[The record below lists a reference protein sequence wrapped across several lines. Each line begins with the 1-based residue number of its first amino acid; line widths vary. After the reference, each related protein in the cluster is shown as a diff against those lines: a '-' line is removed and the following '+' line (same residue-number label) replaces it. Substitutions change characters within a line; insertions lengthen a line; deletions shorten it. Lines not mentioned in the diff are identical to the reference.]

1 MLNFGNSHNFRNKIA
16 TIFGKVQK
24 TSLLMVV
31 GFTAED
37 GHGAVELLNEQQ
49 ADHLVAE
56 SHLAEADLGIGTLI
70 DRLAE
75 PVRSA
80 DNERQTAG
88 GGVQP

>member
-1 MLNFGNSHNFRNKIA
+1 
-16 TIFGKVQK
+16 
-24 TSLLMVV
+24 MVV

-49 ADHLVAE
+49 PDHLVAE

-75 PVRSA
+75 AVRSA
-80 DNERQTAG
+80 DNERQAPC